1 MISGDVPESRSHSL
15 CWPNKAVLRTAQD
28 ILPLTKPFSL
38 SRGTRPVPKGFG
50 LPYCPCEEKGP
61 LAGCDNTHSMRGF
74 FVLLAALA
82 LPGVSGCGYHTLGS
96 AAHLPDT
103 VHTLAVPVFKN
114 KTQSYHTE
122 IAMTQAVIREFSD
135 RTRLTI
141 TPEAGDGSRRHRGWD
156 HHLRIG
162 AALDLPHRDH
172 YSVTRANHQ
181 RHLQLPGNHQRQCTG
196 DRPLSGPDQH
206 NNYVFHEQ
214 FETTA
219 DVTSFIEED
228 TPAVQ
233 RLSRDF
239 AQALVSD
246 ILESF

>member
-1 MISGDVPESRSHSL
+1 
-15 CWPNKAVLRTAQD
+15 
-28 ILPLTKPFSL
+28 
-38 SRGTRPVPKGFG
+38 
-50 LPYCPCEEKGP
+50 
-61 LAGCDNTHSMRGF
+61 MRGF
-74 FVLLAALA
+74 FVLLAAVA
-82 LPGVSGCGYHTLGS
+82 LPGLSGCGYHTLGS

-122 IAMTQAVIREFSD
+122 IAMTQAVVREFSD

-141 TPEAGDGSRRHRGWD
+141 TPEAGDGADATVDGTIISESVQPLTYRTETTTVTGQTTSVTSSFLVTINVNVLVTD
-156 HHLRIG
+156 
-162 AALDLPHRDH
+162 RDH
-172 YSVTRANHQ
+172 RVLY
-181 RHLQLPGNHQRQCTG
+181 
-196 DRPLSGPDQH
+196 QH